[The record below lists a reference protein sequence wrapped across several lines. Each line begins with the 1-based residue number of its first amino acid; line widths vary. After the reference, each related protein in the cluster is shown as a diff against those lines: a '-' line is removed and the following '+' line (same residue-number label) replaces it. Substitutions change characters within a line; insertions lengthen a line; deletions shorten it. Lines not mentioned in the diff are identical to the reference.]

1 MKKGKYKDS
10 WYYIKRSYDYFR
22 PYIIH
27 IVISVIAMGIV
38 ALCTAYSAYLV
49 QPALDRIF
57 IEKDIHA
64 LKTIPLLVIAVFG
77 IKGFFRVVQSYQMQ
91 YCAMKV
97 LERLRNDLY
106 EKIVRLPMVFFEE
119 TRVGMLMSRII
130 NDVNLIRES
139 IPEIV
144 SLIKEFFTVIGLIF
158 VAFYR
163 NAYLA
168 TWAIVIL
175 PVALYPIIFFG
186 RKLRKLGR
194 KNQEKI
200 SDISNILQEIF
211 SGIKLVK
218 AFTNEKREIEKFKKQ
233 NHKLITIALRSVFY
247 NSLSSP
253 VMEFIGSLGIGLV
266 IWYGGKEVI
275 AGHSTPGTF
284 FSFLTAVIMLY
295 EPVKRLNKSNMVLQ
309 RAIAGAE
316 RVFEV
321 LDSKELNVEI
331 GGDIELQPPFKGLQF
346 DNVYFKY
353 SSNNE
358 WALQEINLNVRPG
371 EKIAIVGPSGAGK
384 TTLISLIP
392 RFYDPI
398 KGTIK
403 INGKDIKEYTLHS
416 LRRFIGIVSQ
426 ETILFNMSIKE
437 NISYGI
443 ENVTEQD
450 VVNVAKI
457 AYAHD
462 FIMNLPQG
470 YDTVVGERGVKLSGG
485 QKQRITIARALL
497 KNPPLL
503 ILDEATSSLDTEAE
517 RIVQSALDNLMKN
530 RTTIIIAHRLSTILS
545 SDRIVVMEKGKIV
558 DIGSHKVLLE
568 RCNIYRKLYNLQFR
582 DN

>member
-1 MKKGKYKDS
+1 MKKPQYKSS
-10 WYYIKRSYDYFR
+10 WYYIKRSYDYFK

-27 IVISVIAMGIV
+27 IIISFIAMGIV
-38 ALCTAYSAYLV
+38 ALCTAYAAYLV
-49 QPALDRIF
+49 QPALDKIF
-57 IEKDIHA
+57 IEKNVHA

-77 IKGFFRVVQSYQMQ
+77 VKGLFRVIQSYQMQ

-106 EKIVRLPMVFFEE
+106 AKIVRLPMVFFEE
-119 TRVGMLMSRII
+119 NRVGMLMSRII
-130 NDVNLIRES
+130 NDVNLIREG

-144 SLIKEFFTVIGLIF
+144 NLVKEFFTVIGLIF

-163 NAYLA
+163 NAFLA

-175 PVALYPIIFFG
+175 PIALYPIVYFG

-194 KNQEKI
+194 RNQEKI

-218 AFTNEKREIEKFKKQ
+218 AFTTEKKEIEKFNVQ
-233 NHKLITIALRSVFY
+233 NSHLIKIALRSVFY

-321 LDSKELNVEI
+321 LDSKELDVETE
-331 GGDIELQPPFKGLQF
+331 GTLVLSPPFKELRF
-346 DNVYFKY
+346 DGVYFKY

-358 WALQEINLNVRPG
+358 WALENIKLNVRPG
-371 EKIAIVGPSGAGK
+371 EKLAIVGPSGAGK

-392 RFYDPI
+392 RFYDAI
-398 KGTIK
+398 KGK
-403 INGKDIKEYTLHS
+403 IIVNGHDVRDYTLHS

-426 ETILFNMSIKE
+426 ETILFNMSIRE

-443 ENVTEQD
+443 ENVSDED
-450 VVNVAKI
+450 IIHVAKI
-457 AYAHD
+457 AHAHD
-462 FIMNLPQG
+462 FITNLPNG

-503 ILDEATSSLDTEAE
+503 ILDEATSSLDTQSE
-517 RIVQSALDNLMKN
+517 RIVQSALDNLMEN

-568 RCNIYRKLYNLQFR
+568 RCELYRKLYELQFKE
-582 DN
+582 N